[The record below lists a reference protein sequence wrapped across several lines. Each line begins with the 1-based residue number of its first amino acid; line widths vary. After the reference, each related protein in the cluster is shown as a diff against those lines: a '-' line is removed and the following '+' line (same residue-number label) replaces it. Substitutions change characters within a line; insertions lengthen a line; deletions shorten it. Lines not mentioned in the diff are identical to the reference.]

1 MWKDATKV
9 FDDRKE
15 WVGRNEKK
23 QNGTVS
29 QKEKDIKLHLTFRC
43 AEGKLKIKFK

>member
-29 QKEKDIKLHLTFRC
+29 QKEKYIKIASYFQMCRR
-43 AEGKLKIKFK
+43 